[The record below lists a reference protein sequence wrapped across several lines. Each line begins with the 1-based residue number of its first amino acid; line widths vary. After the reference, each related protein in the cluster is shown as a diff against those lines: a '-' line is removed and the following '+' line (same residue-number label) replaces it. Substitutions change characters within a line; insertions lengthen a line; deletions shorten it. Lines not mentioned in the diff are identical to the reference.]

1 VSACPAEGER
11 TIDLWVHDA
20 FVALT
25 SRELGDKAKDFAK
38 AILSYWPSSDEAPP
52 AVTGDAVFAVK
63 DASDDASLAT
73 ALRAFVDTASPSLE
87 PERIWADAPLGVLL
101 RGLFSVA
108 KQYLR
113 STDAQEAL
121 SLCNDIRAAVDDRG
135 RLAGHPNEL
144 VAALMVVED
153 AIGAIE
159 GYADAAPFNFVDE
172 AYLAKY
178 GLLQALQVAFDG
190 AESAA
195 KVLGVRLRADRKGG
209 KAAIVAR
216 NIVAG
221 HPIGGNMDGQAWH
234 HFHDRATAHDKAIIR
249 VMSFSRSDPERW
261 TGQTVRTGELI
272 KDGLRAIKQILRDAL
287 NDFATTRDT

>member
-1 VSACPAEGER
+1 M
-11 TIDLWVHDA
+11 HHA

-25 SRELGDKAKDFAK
+25 SRELNDKAKNFAK
-38 AILSYWPSSDEAPP
+38 AILNDWPRDGDAPLV
-52 AVTGDAVFAVK
+52 VTGDAVSAVK

-87 PERIWADAPLGVLL
+87 PERIWADTPLGALL
-101 RGLFSVA
+101 RALFSIA

-113 STDAQEAL
+113 SPDAQEAL
-121 SLCNDIRAAVDDRG
+121 NLCDDIRAAVDDPA
-135 RLAGHPNEL
+135 RLAGHLNEL
-144 VAALMVVED
+144 LAALMVVED
-153 AIGAIE
+153 GIGAIE
-159 GYADAAPFNFVDE
+159 GYADAAPYNFVDE

-195 KVLGVRLRADRKGG
+195 KILGVRLRADRKGG

-221 HPIGGNMDGQAWH
+221 HPIGGNMDGESWH

-249 VMSFSRSDPERW
+249 VMSFSRSDPDHW
-261 TGQTVRTGELI
+261 TGQTLRTDELI
-272 KDGLRAIKQILRDAL
+272 EDGLHAIKQILRDAL
-287 NDFATTRDT
+287 NYFATTRET

>member
-1 VSACPAEGER
+1 M
-11 TIDLWVHDA
+11 HHA

-25 SRELGDKAKDFAK
+25 SRELGDKAKDVAK
-38 AILSYWPSSDEAPP
+38 AILNYWPSSDEAPP
-52 AVTGDAVFAVK
+52 AVTGDAVSAVK

-73 ALRAFVDTASPSLE
+73 ALRAFVDIASRALE
-87 PERIWADAPLGVLL
+87 PDIIWADTPVGVLL
-101 RGLFSVA
+101 RGLFSMA

-121 SLCNDIRAAVDDRG
+121 GLCNDIRAAVDDPD

-221 HPIGGNMDGQAWH
+221 HPIGGNMEGESWH
-234 HFHDRATAHDKAIIR
+234 HFHDRATAHDKTIIR

-261 TGQTVRTGELI
+261 TGQTLRTEELI
-272 KDGLRAIKQILRDAL
+272 KDGLHAIKQILRDAL
-287 NDFATTRDT
+287 NGFATTRET

>member
-1 VSACPAEGER
+1 M
-11 TIDLWVHDA
+11 HHA

-38 AILSYWPSSDEAPP
+38 AILNYWPSGGEAPP
-52 AVTGDAVFAVK
+52 VVTGDAVSAVK

-87 PERIWADAPLGVLL
+87 PKRIWADTPLGVLL

-121 SLCNDIRAAVDDRG
+121 SLCNDIRAAVDDPD

-144 VAALMVVED
+144 AAAIMVVED
-153 AIGAIE
+153 AVAAIE
-159 GYADAAPFNFVDE
+159 GYADAAPFAFVDE

-178 GLLQALQVAFDG
+178 GLLQALQVGFDG
-190 AESAA
+190 AESVATFSA
-195 KVLGVRLRADRKGG
+195 SDYEPTVPKAVKPYLSPETSSLDTQSAGQWVASPGIIFTTAPRLMTRR
-209 KAAIVAR
+209 
-216 NIVAG
+216 
-221 HPIGGNMDGQAWH
+221 
-234 HFHDRATAHDKAIIR
+234 
-249 VMSFSRSDPERW
+249 SF
-261 TGQTVRTGELI
+261 G
-272 KDGLRAIKQILRDAL
+272 
-287 NDFATTRDT
+287 